1 METLVQQLTKGTSLF
16 LIITLGLGGS
26 FQNGYHLTSPS
37 SPSPYIQR
45 FINSSWYDRYSEPPH
60 PQTVTMIWSLVV
72 SMYAVGGLFGAASV
86 NFISRRLGR
95 KKAIICSSLIS
106 IVGMVTMLTSKYAN
120 TFEMI
125 IVARILYGYS
135 SGLGGSI
142 HLIYLGEISPRRIR
156 GPVTLTYVIFLSL
169 GKLSGQ
175 IFGLSEILGREDMWN
190 VLLSVPACFSLAQVA
205 VLPFLPEAPR
215 YLFIEKRDDEAC
227 KKALQRLW
235 GKGEYKQE
243 MEEMLT
249 EQLALEAAH
258 LKSLLQLLK
267 DRAARWQLITMS
279 IIGYCN
285 QLSGTLAISTFAFDV
300 FLEVGIPKDDIR
312 YATLGLGVSEI
323 LTSIFCGFLIELT
336 GRRPLL
342 WRGYAVT
349 AACWIL
355 VTITLNLKD
364 LGPWIPYVTA
374 TLIFL
379 FQVSF
384 RGGPGMSF
392 TVCTC
397 ERNFSS
403 LSSETVI
410 FHPFLVF
417 AGAVASTLRSELFV
431 QSDRLAAFVL
441 MGLQCWF
448 LIALLGLVFPF
459 IINSLGSYCFVLFGC
474 VCLLGSLY
482 TFFLLPETKGK
493 TLLEISEEFKAITV
507 CGKSFSEEKKVE
519 TRL

>member
-37 SPSPYIQR
+37 SPSPFIQR

-249 EQLALEAAH
+249 EKLALEAAH

-384 RGGPGMSF
+384 RGGPG
-392 TVCTC
+392 
-397 ERNFSS
+397 
-403 LSSETVI
+403 
-410 FHPFLVF
+410 
-417 AGAVASTLRSELFV
+417 AVASTLRSELFV